1 MAYIP
6 TGDDGYVPEQAI
18 QKRYRDYYRQKQAEY
33 DAARALAI
41 AEGRRPAPAADL
53 SKRDYMR
60 TSDRVIPLKC
70 TPEQIADWWADP
82 ASCDVQDI
90 DCAGLPKVNVPKGMT
105 LLQKRDQGRIR
116 VIASPLEEQ
125 RIRRELVMGFEP
137 GDVSKIAATSPIIQV
152 RPMHRPVTGTYSPS
166 DNRVTIDREQGL
178 EQGTVVH
185 ELSHQLRA
193 TDRSRR
199 GPIVTANPSRDIEES
214 CTVAEQMARS
224 DKVDY
229 SGYYAKACVYDR
241 KTCRWRDPTPAEARR
256 MAEEDHMLFTEGRGK
271 GLKGNAALRSV
282 ERHWGESHIARLRIH
297 GSKMAVNRMADETG
311 AVERVSMAKART
323 RQEAERK
330 ARTPVTNLTAG
341 RPGEAAADIGKLGR
355 RRVRSGPGPL
365 PGRGAGA
372 GTDRRPTLI
381 LIDESGD
388 PSHTPNSSR
397 EFVMVATIKEDDGEF
412 EKIADRTPRYTRGPR
427 KEGEPEELKFHSS
440 SDSVRKD
447 VLSQINR
454 SDARIYV
461 IHSSKHTMMK
471 SPGKEYEIVTKEML
485 KRTLSD
491 DKVRSNPRG
500 AKVFIDDS
508 EYASKFDVDKTVKNA
523 AKYQSVALDE
533 DSGVK
538 KSHECKPLQIN
549 DFPTGAYG
557 ARYNGGDRRFSDIVQ
572 SKSVIDT
579 MHRNKRRRC
588 CRRLV

>member
-18 QKRYRDYYRQKQAEY
+18 QKRYRDYYRRKQAEY
-33 DAARALAI
+33 DAARFRAI
-41 AEGRRPAPAADL
+41 SEGRRPAPAADL

-82 ASCDVQDI
+82 SSCDVQDI

-137 GDVSKIAATSPIIQV
+137 GDVSKIAATSPVIQV
-152 RPMHRPVTGTYSPS
+152 RPMHRPVTGSYSPS

-199 GPIVTANPSRDIEES
+199 GPIVTANPNRDIEES

-241 KTCRWRDPTPAEARR
+241 RSCRWRDPTPAEARR

-323 RQEAERK
+323 KQEAERK
-330 ARTPVTNLTAG
+330 AGTPITNLTAG
-341 RPGEAAADIGKLGR
+341 RPGAIYANKSKIDPSLRKRNDNGR
-355 RRVRSGPGPL
+355 VVMPDGC
-365 PGRGAGA
+365 
-372 GTDRRPTLI
+372 LI
-381 LIDESGD
+381 LVDESGD
-388 PSHTPNSSR
+388 TGTKEGSSR
-397 EFVMVATIKEDDGEF
+397 GFVLTAGIYTDRDALNRIVAE
-412 EKIADRTPRYTRGPR
+412 TPKNTSGKKGPD
-427 KEGEPEELKFHSS
+427 ELKYAFS
-440 SDSVRKD
+440 SDEWRLKTLDRVM
-447 VLSQINR
+447 SQ
-454 SDARIYV
+454 
-461 IHSSKHTMMK
+461 
-471 SPGKEYEIVTKEML
+471 
-485 KRTLSD
+485 
-491 DKVRSNPRG
+491 NP
-500 AKVFIDDS
+500 S
-508 EYASKFDVDKTVKNA
+508 EYAAVVLKNPSRRISGNRM
-523 AKYQSVALDE
+523 YRTLLRTCLDDALD
-533 DSGVK
+533 DPIVRSSAGGVEIVVDHTRLCSDPEEVRRIAGDRAIQK
-538 KSHECKPLQIN
+538 GVELSREPRVEGSKEYPPLQAH
-549 DFPTGAYG
+549 DFPAGAI
-557 ARYNGGDRRFSDIVQ
+557 ANRYNRKNGTADIFEPILSSHNV
-572 SKSVIDT
+572 
-579 MHRNKRRRC
+579 KRRQI
-588 CRRLV
+588 RRR